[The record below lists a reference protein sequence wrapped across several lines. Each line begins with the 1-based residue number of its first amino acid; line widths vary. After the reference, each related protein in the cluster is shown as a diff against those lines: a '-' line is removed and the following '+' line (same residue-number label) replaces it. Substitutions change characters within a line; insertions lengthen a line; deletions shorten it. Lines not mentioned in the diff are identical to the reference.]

1 MRNRQFKFT
10 RGDIVHVARGLEW
23 ASPVLVKEER
33 GEDVE
38 ILKAVAEE
46 SFGRTIKRYLVRSVK
61 HPERKYWL
69 GESFVRR
76 SEEQKP

>member
-1 MRNRQFKFT
+1 MRNRQFRFT
-10 RGDIVHVARGLEW
+10 RGDRVHVARGLEW

-69 GESFVRR
+69 GESFVRL
-76 SEEQKP
+76 SEEQKL

>member
-1 MRNRQFKFT
+1 MRNRQFRFT

-69 GESFVRR
+69 GESFVRL
-76 SEEQKP
+76 SEEQKL